1 MKYILKIFKYKCLL
15 PSTSRGVM
23 NMCLFFLKILWQR
36 LNSEIQPRRHCKV
49 QLQFGKLIRN
59 NYYKDVRILYLLE
72 RAPRRF
78 LKGLGGGGRGHLFKA
93 YLRKTMQL
101 CNIFVSF
108 FLYQKTITTACEEHK
123 VLKFFLS
130 PLSISVS
137 FQ

>member
-59 NYYKDVRILYLLE
+59 KYYKDVRILYLLE

-78 LKGLGGGGRGHLFKA
+78 LKGGGGHLFKA

-130 PLSISVS
+130 RISVS